1 MEMKISVSGLHF
13 IAKWENANGPAL
25 KAIKSPERNRDG
37 SVKYE
42 IGFGHNSD
50 DFFQV
55 TPDSTITEQQ
65 AYELLQ
71 HDVTEAENRV
81 NALVNRPDWPRLP
94 TQNEFDA
101 MVSAVFNGVCLDKP
115 EKARRTYRTLFAYF
129 AGNASK
135 DDLREAWCS
144 WCKARNAAGELVIL
158 PGLEFRRFQEFDMF
172 CEGTYG
178 ASGAGGF
185 INYGERKVRWYCY
198 DETREP
204 QTIPKKTMVP

>member
-1 MEMKISVSGLHF
+1 MDMKISAEGLQF
-13 IAKWENANGPAL
+13 IAMCENANGPAL

-55 TPDSTITEQQ
+55 TPGSTITEQQ

-71 HDVTEAENRV
+71 HDVAEAERRV

-94 TQNEFDA
+94 TQYEFDA
-101 MVSAVFNGVCLDKP
+101 MVSAVFNGVCLDNP
-115 EKARRTYRTLFAYF
+115 NKAKKTYRTLFAYF
-129 AGNASK
+129 AGNASQEE
-135 DDLREAWCS
+135 LGAAWCL

-158 PGLEFRRFQEFDMF
+158 PGLEVRRNKEVDMF
-172 CEGTYG
+172 CRGEYG
-178 ASGAGGF
+178 ANSGNF
-185 INYGERKVRWYCY
+185 PSYGERKVRLYCY

-204 QTIPKKTMVP
+204 QTIQQKTMVP